1 MTLTSV
7 PLLLAAAA
15 GVGLAH
21 SILPDHWVP
30 LAVLARANRWS
41 LARTA
46 KVSFLAS
53 LGHVGLS
60 LALGVVLATAGLAL
74 RRVVVADEGGLVG
87 GVLVLTG
94 LGFLVWALLTRG
106 RGHAHGHSHD
116 HAHAHSHGGDH
127 AHDPAHPHSHP
138 HTEGHGPGQGSGEDR
153 PQHLHGGASEVRA
166 HASDSAPGQGHD
178 PHHHHGPDFDH
189 GHGPD
194 HDHEQHQ
201 HQHGHEHGHGA
212 PEGGAGP
219 GPRRAAWLAE
229 IAVPFGVAASP
240 DLTILPVFLAAS
252 AVGVTAAVG
261 TLVTFTLATVGAF
274 VVLTVAATVGGY
286 QVRWPW
292 LDRNGHL
299 VSALVLLVVGVLV
312 LAGV

>member
-106 RGHAHGHSHD
+106 RGHAHGHEHGHSHD
-116 HAHAHSHGGDH
+116 HNHSHDH
-127 AHDPAHPHSHP
+127 AHDPAHPHAHP
-138 HTEGHGPGQGSGEDR
+138 HTEGRGPGLGSGEDR
-153 PQHLHGGASEVRA
+153 PRHRHEGASEVPP
-166 HASDSAPGQGHD
+166 HASGSEPGQGHD
-178 PHHHHGPDFDH
+178 HDQRHGPHFDH
-189 GHGPD
+189 EH
-194 HDHEQHQ
+194 HQ
-201 HQHGHEHGHGA
+201 HQHGQDHGA
-212 PEGGAGP
+212 PERAAGP
-219 GPRRAAWLAE
+219 GHRRGAWLAE

-274 VVLTVAATVGGY
+274 VVLTVVATVGGY